1 MSRHEPG
8 LPSRLWRTRTA
19 GWGPPNLPQGERLR
33 VLLVEDDEGDAFLV
47 GELLAETDAAID
59 LVVATSLNEARQRI
73 AGVDC
78 VLLDLGLPDAQG
90 LDGLRQV
97 LEMPSSAAVCVLTGR
112 SDEHLGIGAVA
123 EGAQD
128 YLVKG
133 QVDGILLTR
142 ALRYAV
148 ERKRADE
155 NARRLREIELRQ
167 AESARLER
175 GLLPQPLMETDEVAV
190 HTFYRPGRHAALI
203 GGDFYDVVQ
212 TRPDRIDL
220 IVGDVCGHGVDEAAL
235 GVELRVAWR
244 ALVLAGV
251 PDDEVLPALEQ
262 VLMSE
267 RRLREIF
274 ATVATA
280 RLDLAANRATV
291 RLAGHPPPLLLAGGR
306 VAPGRRRRAGCCSAY
321 GPAAPSPT
329 TWSSTTDDW
338 SLLMYTDGLI
348 EGRVGDRRRPA
359 RRAGPERPARRAGEP
374 RGAAA
379 RAAGLAGRPGRGD
392 QRRPARRRRR
402 DAAGQPGRWP
412 MTEAEE
418 LDAAAAGRHALR
430 RRRLVLLLGL
440 AAAEAAVAAQNR
452 THIDTLLN
460 KTGPLRVARPGAAR
474 RPGRPGDRRTRLRG
488 DRRREPT
495 WPRTTAGWQQ
505 EREAGR
511 RDATRCSPTSRRS
524 RRSWHGRRS
533 RPPQWRPRS
542 PSR

>member
-1 MSRHEPG
+1 MTGSSVVPLPAYPHGGLGRH
-8 LPSRLWRTRTA
+8 
-19 GWGPPNLPQGERLR
+19 PNLPPGERMR

-59 LVVATSLNEARQRI
+59 LAVATSLNQARAKL

-78 VLLDLGLPDAQG
+78 VLLDLGLPDSQG

-97 LEMPSSAAVCVLTGR
+97 LAAASGAAVCVLTGR
-112 SDEHLGIGAVA
+112 QDEHLGIAAVA

-133 QVDGILLTR
+133 QVDGVLLAR

-155 NARRLREIELRQ
+155 NARRLREVELRQ

-175 GLLPQPLMETDEVAV
+175 GLLPKPLMDTDQVQV
-190 HTFYRPGRHAALI
+190 HPFYRPGRHAALI

-212 TRPDRIDL
+212 TAPGRLDL

-244 ALVLAGV
+244 ALVLARV

-274 ATVATA
+274 ASVASV

-291 RLAGHPPPLLLAGGR
+291 RLAGHPPPLLLTAGK
-306 VAPGRRRRAGCCSAY
+306 VAPV
-321 GPAAPSPT
+321 AAPGGLLLGVRPRPPLAFDVEFD
-329 TWSSTTDDW
+329 TDDW

-348 EGRVGDRRRPA
+348 EGRVGGGDERLDVPGLRDLVADPA
-359 RRAGPERPARRAGEP
+359 VRDVPLRDLPGW
-374 RGAAA
+374 
-379 RAAGLAGRPGRGD
+379 LVGR
-392 QRRPARRRRR
+392 
-402 DAAGQPGRWP
+402 
-412 MTEAEE
+412 AEE
-418 LDAAAAGRHALR
+418 FNG
-430 RRRLVLLLGL
+430 
-440 AAAEAAVAAQNR
+440 
-452 THIDTLLN
+452 
-460 KTGPLRVARPGAAR
+460 GPLSDDVAMLLVSRGG
-474 RPGRPGDRRTRLRG
+474 GR
-488 DRRREPT
+488 
-495 WPRTTAGWQQ
+495 
-505 EREAGR
+505 
-511 RDATRCSPTSRRS
+511 
-524 RRSWHGRRS
+524 
-533 RPPQWRPRS
+533 
-542 PSR
+542 

>member
-1 MSRHEPG
+1 MTGSSVAPLPAYSHGGLGRH
-8 LPSRLWRTRTA
+8 
-19 GWGPPNLPQGERLR
+19 PNLPQGERLR

-59 LVVATSLNEARQRI
+59 LAVATSLNQARTRF

-97 LEMPSSAAVCVLTGR
+97 LAAASGAAVCVLTGR
-112 SDEHLGIGAVA
+112 QDEHLGIAAVA

-133 QVDGILLTR
+133 QVDGVLLAR

-155 NARRLREIELRQ
+155 NARRLREVELRQ

-175 GLLPQPLMETDEVAV
+175 GLLPKPLMDTDQVQV
-190 HTFYRPGRHAALI
+190 HPFYRPGRHAALI

-212 TRPDRIDL
+212 TAPGRVDL

-244 ALVLAGV
+244 ALVLARV
-251 PDDEVLPALEQ
+251 PDNEVLPALEQ

-274 ATVATA
+274 ATVASV

-291 RLAGHPPPLLLAGGR
+291 RLAGHPPPLLLSAGR
-306 VAPGRRRRAGCCSAY
+306 VAPVAAPGGLLLGVRPRP
-321 GPAAPSPT
+321 PAAFELEFD
-329 TWSSTTDDW
+329 TDDW

-348 EGRVGDRRRPA
+348 EGRVGDGDERLDVSGLRGLVADPGNRGVPL
-359 RRAGPERPARRAGEP
+359 RDLPGWLVGRAEEVNGGPLADDVAMLLVS
-374 RGAAA
+374 RGA
-379 RAAGLAGRPGRGD
+379 GR
-392 QRRPARRRRR
+392 
-402 DAAGQPGRWP
+402 
-412 MTEAEE
+412 
-418 LDAAAAGRHALR
+418 
-430 RRRLVLLLGL
+430 
-440 AAAEAAVAAQNR
+440 
-452 THIDTLLN
+452 
-460 KTGPLRVARPGAAR
+460 
-474 RPGRPGDRRTRLRG
+474 
-488 DRRREPT
+488 
-495 WPRTTAGWQQ
+495 
-505 EREAGR
+505 
-511 RDATRCSPTSRRS
+511 
-524 RRSWHGRRS
+524 
-533 RPPQWRPRS
+533 
-542 PSR
+542 